1 MLEITSLNNP
11 KVKNWLKL
19 KDKKY
24 RDLTNLFLIEND
36 HLINEAK
43 KAQVLQETITTNQN
57 IKADYLVTKEIM
69 HQLSNQKSLPELIA
83 VCQKIPPQP
92 IGDKILVLDNI
103 QDPGNLGTIIRSA
116 VAFSCD
122 TIILSTDSVDL
133 YNEKVIRATEGMLFS
148 INIIRTDLDEFF
160 PTIQDKPILITDV
173 TKGENI
179 KKILPLTKYV
189 LVIGNEGQGVKPQ
202 YQKYATHYLKINM
215 HPACESLNAGVA
227 SSILLYELNEAN
239 HE

>member
-133 YNEKVIRATEGMLFS
+133 
-148 INIIRTDLDEFF
+148 
-160 PTIQDKPILITDV
+160 
-173 TKGENI
+173 
-179 KKILPLTKYV
+179 
-189 LVIGNEGQGVKPQ
+189 
-202 YQKYATHYLKINM
+202 
-215 HPACESLNAGVA
+215 
-227 SSILLYELNEAN
+227 
-239 HE
+239 